1 MLLDYNVCNYY
12 VSRAVPEEAEGD
24 DMFWPVWEH
33 LWILQEQM
41 DMAEKMW
48 AWAIVLNALPPQ
60 TKV

>member
-24 DMFWPVWEH
+24 DDTFWPVWEH

-41 DMAEKMW
+41 DMAEKM
-48 AWAIVLNALPPQ
+48 
-60 TKV
+60 